1 MRCKGEF
8 DSYYTCAF
16 SERWS
21 SMYILQSKKTT
32 KICSWLNYIG
42 TLDLNGTVC
51 FTAQFGRN
59 RINRYVGN
67 SLLFCKYS
75 CI

>member
-32 KICSWLNYIG
+32 KICSWLNNVG
-42 TLDLNGTVC
+42 TLDSNGTIC
-51 FTAQFGRN
+51 FAAQFGGHC
-59 RINRYVGN
+59 INWYIGN
-67 SLLFCKYS
+67 SLLFCIYS
-75 CI
+75 YI